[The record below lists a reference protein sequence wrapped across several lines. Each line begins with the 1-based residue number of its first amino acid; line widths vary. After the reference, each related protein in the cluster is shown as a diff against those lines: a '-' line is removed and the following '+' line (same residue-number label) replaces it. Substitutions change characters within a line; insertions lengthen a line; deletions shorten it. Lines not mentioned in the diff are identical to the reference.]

1 MMKNGN
7 PSVLEDRTVKD
18 GRVSSTPKRD
28 SHHSEFSQML
38 FCRIVELETFQI
50 KLEIWILTLH
60 LLCWEKTST
69 GWMQGPLLP
78 GKELSAPSA
87 LLGQEGWGNK
97 VPKQLRER
105 WLGESDEGRPY
116 LRMKS
121 VCDCWSG
128 PRLDAGTQTSRTR
141 IQSFFEIWG
150 SCKMGIIMSICQ
162 IALRRNQVRGL

>member
-69 GWMQGPLLP
+69 GWMQGHN
-78 GKELSAPSA
+78 LSF
-87 LLGQEGWGNK
+87 LILGLHLWSRK
-97 VPKQLRER
+97 RE
-105 WLGESDEGRPY
+105 
-116 LRMKS
+116 K
-121 VCDCWSG
+121 
-128 PRLDAGTQTSRTR
+128 
-141 IQSFFEIWG
+141 
-150 SCKMGIIMSICQ
+150 
-162 IALRRNQVRGL
+162 